1 MRSKGLEGYPFPDY
15 LFAQTRWPVRFEGLF
30 DYLTEIHPLS
40 DVFRSAIA
48 RELTLMSLPKNHM
61 LLEAPRVSDYAWYL
75 DRGFAMSYTYTEGGM
90 RVENFWKSGQLIL
103 SVRSF
108 FEQIPSTE
116 NIRVM
121 TAAEVVFISYKSVQ
135 RLFRDFP
142 EAHFIYEAV
151 LNRYYEE
158 SRERANDLITLNA
171 KNRYRKLL
179 MTYPRIEQM
188 VSQEHIASYLG
199 IAPQSLSR
207 LKRQMKEK

>member
-1 MRSKGLEGYPFPDY
+1 VSFAR
-15 LFAQTRWPVRFEGLF
+15 LFAFLS
-30 DYLTEIHPLS
+30 EIHPIS
-40 DVFRSAIA
+40 DAFRSAIE

-75 DRGFAMSYTYTEGGM
+75 DSGFAMSYTYTDQGI
-90 RVENFWKSGQLIL
+90 RVDNFWRSGQIIL
-103 SVRSF
+103 SVKSF

-116 NIRVM
+116 NIRIMVP
-121 TAAEVVFISYKSVQ
+121 AEVVFISYKSVQ
-135 RLFRDFP
+135 RLFQQFG
-142 EAHFIYEAV
+142 EAHFIYESV

-158 SRERANDLITLNA
+158 SRERANDIINLDA
-171 KNRYRKLL
+171 KARYHKLL
-179 MTYPRIEQM
+179 ATFPRIEQM

>member
-1 MRSKGLEGYPFPDY
+1 MSFAR
-15 LFAQTRWPVRFEGLF
+15 LFAFLS
-30 DYLTEIHPLS
+30 EIHPIS
-40 DVFRSAIA
+40 DAFRSAIE

-75 DRGFAMSYTYTEGGM
+75 DSGFAMSYTYTDQGI
-90 RVENFWKSGQLIL
+90 RVDNFWRSGQIIL
-103 SVRSF
+103 SVKSF

-116 NIRVM
+116 NIRIMVP
-121 TAAEVVFISYKSVQ
+121 AEVVFISYKSVQ
-135 RLFRDFP
+135 RLFQQFG
-142 EAHFIYEAV
+142 EAHFIYESV

-158 SRERANDLITLNA
+158 SRERANDIINLDA
-171 KNRYRKLL
+171 KARYHKLL
-179 MTYPRIEQM
+179 ATFPRIEQM